1 MKATIYKGIGKISL
15 EEIPK
20 PTPGERDVLVKNI
33 RAGICGTDI
42 HAYLVEGES
51 VGIHPENQFGHE
63 MVGIVEEVGSQVEG
77 IKPGMRVFVNP
88 TKVKPEGKDGLTPN
102 EIADM
107 AGAFS
112 EYIVVEEAALDYN
125 LFLLPDDLPFDK
137 AVLVEPYSV
146 AMHGVNL
153 AQPKPG
159 ERALVYGGGVIGLCT
174 LVALKAKGVEE
185 VIVSEIK
192 DNRLALIKELGGI
205 PFDARTGNV
214 IDFVKEKYGTL
225 VGNMGEETIDVDIV
239 IDAAGYDGVME
250 EYLANAKTLS
260 RYVIV
265 ALNSSNVPVVPLYV
279 LAKELTILGSRGYT
293 AQDIKEVID
302 SLRSPDNQLDK
313 IITHVYPIDKVQE
326 AFDKAIDAN
335 NAIKVVLAYD

>member
-1 MKATIYKGIGKISL
+1 MKATIYHGVGNISL
-15 EEIPK
+15 EEIAK
-20 PTPGERDVLVKNI
+20 PTPGERDVLIKNI
-33 RAGICGTDI
+33 RSGICGTDV

-51 VGIHPENQFGHE
+51 VGINPENQFGHE
-63 MVGIVEEVGSQVEG
+63 MVGVVEEVGAQVEG
-77 IKPGMRVFVNP
+77 IVPGMRVFVNP
-88 TKVKPEGKDGLTPN
+88 TKVKPEGKGLSPN

-125 LFLLPDDLPFDK
+125 LFLLPDDLSFDK
-137 AVLVEPYSV
+137 AVITEPFSV

-153 AQPKPG
+153 AHPKPG

-174 LVALKAKGVEE
+174 LVALKSKGVEE
-185 VIVSEIK
+185 VIVSDIK
-192 DNRLALIKELGGI
+192 ENRLAMIKELGGI

-239 IDAAGYDGVME
+239 IDAAGYNGVME
-250 EYLANAKTLS
+250 EFLANAKTLS

-265 ALNSSNVPVVPLYV
+265 ALNASNVPIVPLYV

-293 AQDIKEVID
+293 AQDIKEVIE
-302 SLRSPDNQLDK
+302 SLRSQENHLDK
-313 IITHVYPIDKVQE
+313 IITDVYPIEKVQE
-326 AFDKAIDAN
+326 AFNKAIDAE
-335 NAIKVVLAYD
+335 NAIKVVLAYE